1 MKQTP
6 LKRTSKKKQKV
17 LRDEAK
23 LQEEMMHLYQGACML
38 CGVFGRPLERNH
50 TKDRTKFCMSCREC
64 HSPNGV
70 HKYLEVKE
78 CLKV

>member
-1 MKQTP
+1 MKKTP

-23 LQEEMMHLYQGACML
+23 LQEEMMNEYEGACML

-50 TKDRTKFCMSCREC
+50 TKDRKTFVMSCHPC
-64 HSPNGV
+64 HQGPNGV
-70 HKYLEVKE
+70 HKYLDEE
-78 CLKV
+78 YGR

>member
-1 MKQTP
+1 MLRRKA
-6 LKRTSKKKQKV
+6 LRGTSKKKQKV

-23 LQEEMMHLYQGACML
+23 LMAEMVAQSDGCCWI
-38 CGVFGRPLERNH
+38 CGKYAALEPSH
-50 TKDRTKFCMSCREC
+50 TKDRTRFIPSCRPC

-78 CLKV
+78 